1 MIRLIHGGVALGFGA
16 ADALISAKVGQS
28 GPLGVPVPVYLE
40 GAAIAAGLWGD
51 KVGLSADVRDP
62 LLLSALGLA
71 GARLTR
77 VAIRGQLT
85 QGPRAWGG
93 DLDVSA
99 DAAGRGGEGGGG
111 RSAAIAQLPA
121 RSGVRMLPGRAAVG
135 GAFSLYP
142 GAQES
147 AGVAG

>member
-16 ADALISAKVGQS
+16 ADALISAKVATS
-28 GPLGVPVPVYLE
+28 GPFGVPVPVLLE
-40 GAAIAAGLWGD
+40 GAAVAAGLWGD
-51 KVGLSADVRDP
+51 KVGLPADVRDP

-71 GARLTR
+71 GARLTK
-77 VAIRGQLT
+77 VALRGQLAS
-85 QGPRAWGG
+85 GPRAWGG
-93 DLDVSA
+93 DLDLAA
-99 DAAGRGGEGGGG
+99 DAGGRGGDAG
-111 RSAAIAQLPA
+111 RSGAIAQLPA
-121 RSGVRMLPGRAAVG
+121 RSGVRMLPGRVAVG